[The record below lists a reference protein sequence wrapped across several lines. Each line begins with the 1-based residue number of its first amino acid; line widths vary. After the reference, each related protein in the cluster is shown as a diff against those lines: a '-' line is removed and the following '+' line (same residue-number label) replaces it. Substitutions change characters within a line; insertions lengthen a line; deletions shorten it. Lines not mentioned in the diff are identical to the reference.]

1 MSLTHEAIRN
11 ENKELLDKI
20 ILDEEKIYELED
32 YKQFLK
38 DSLWG
43 RRRSPTDDEEEEIWN
58 TIYEIE
64 AQIDRINDSKRFK
77 GDLKCTMALARITS
91 LQSFKSRN
99 LPDINK
105 ILSDPHLLKH
115 ITSFNIGL

>member
-20 ILDEEKIYELED
+20 ILEEETIYELED
-32 YKQFLK
+32 YKQLLK

-64 AQIDRINDSKRFK
+64 AQIDRINYSKRFK
-77 GDLKCTMALARITS
+77 SDLKSTMVLARVTS
-91 LQSFKSRN
+91 LHSFKSRN

-105 ILSDPHLLKH
+105 ILSDSHLLRH
-115 ITSFNIGL
+115 IASFNTSI